1 MYVNQAVF
9 SGTFVVA
16 QKASTVQVGP
26 PKSDAVSA
34 LLFSSKTNST
44 ELQHDRVLRSLWI
57 ISEKSSYIDTRRIMS
72 W

>member
-1 MYVNQAVF
+1 VYVDQAVF

-16 QKASTVQVGP
+16 QKSWTVQVGP

-34 LLFSSKTNST
+34 LLFSSKTNGA
-44 ELQHDRVLRSLWI
+44 ELQHDRVFRSLWI
-57 ISEKSSYIDTRRIMS
+57 ITGKSSYIDTRRIIS

>member
-16 QKASTVQVGP
+16 QKALTVQVGP

-34 LLFSSKTNST
+34 LLFSSKILLKYLMKIMKK
-44 ELQHDRVLRSLWI
+44 EFLLR
-57 ISEKSSYIDTRRIMS
+57 
-72 W
+72 